1 MVNCKEYQRA
11 CMQEK
16 LGTQGPLS
24 HSSGGCFSSSQFS
37 AQAVLI
43 DLSSLDITDLLGLQ
57 TKDLTLL
64 FYFIFSL
71 NLLSISNN
79 SIYYFRSSEFLNFK
93 YPQLIIYQLSTLLT
107 SCNAN

>member
-1 MVNCKEYQRA
+1 MVKCKEYKRA

-16 LGTQGPLS
+16 LETQGPRS
-24 HSSGGCFSSSQFS
+24 HSSEGCFSSSQFS
-37 AQAVLI
+37 AQVVLI

-79 SIYYFRSSEFLNFK
+79 SITLG
-93 YPQLIIYQLSTLLT
+93 LLSFF
-107 SCNAN
+107 S

>member
-1 MVNCKEYQRA
+1 
-11 CMQEK
+11 MQEK

-71 NLLSISNN
+71 NLSQYPTILSITLGLLS
-79 SIYYFRSSEFLNFK
+79 FL
-93 YPQLIIYQLSTLLT
+93 TLNT
-107 SCNAN
+107 HS